1 VTYDVLRTQYGDLL
15 LVAGDEGL
23 RAVILPG
30 RGAPPPGARRDRGA
44 LAQAREQLGEYC
56 AGERRAFD
64 LPLDPRGTSFQ
75 RAVWDAVAAIPYG
88 ETRTYATLAAAL
100 GRPSAARA
108 VGAANG
114 RNPLAIVIPCHRVVA
129 TSGALTGYA
138 GGLAMKRALLDA
150 ERPGSAA
157 HARGARSGTYA

>member
-1 VTYDVLRTQYGDLL
+1 VIYDVLPTRFGDLL

-23 RAVILPG
+23 RAVVLPG
-30 RGAPPPGARRDRGA
+30 RGGPPHGARRDRRA
-44 LAQAREQLGEYC
+44 LADAREQLAEYC
-56 AGERRAFD
+56 AGERRTFT
-64 LPLDPRGTSFQ
+64 LRLDPRGTPFQ
-75 RAVWDAVAAIPYG
+75 REVWDAVAMIPYG
-88 ETRTYATLAAAL
+88 ETATYAGLAARL
-100 GRPSAARA
+100 GRRAAARA

-129 TSGALTGYA
+129 TNGALTGYA